1 MKFGI
6 FNCGEW
12 YEDMIDHPPSYVHS
26 LSSCEIKAW
35 KKRCRPKLIL
45 THDLCDTGAVLYQLC
60 ITAMIS
66 HMSLCHSPEFK
77 YMEFHISTWYPGLDQ
92 QRFWRFYFPVYSL
105 IFVSIEKIYQ
115 IFERGFHR
123 LSKNTSNFV
132 KNTPLCVVFS
142 TLFSVFA
149 ELDETLSLVFG
160 VLLLKLNDYTREI
173 MSTAVPGVIHV
184 NQTRARVSHR
194 DIQAK
199 EYFWQNSRCLD
210 S

>member
-12 YEDMIDHPPSYVHS
+12 YEDMIDHPSYVHS

-35 KKRCRPKLIL
+35 KKKRCRPKLIL
-45 THDLCDTGAVLYQLC
+45 THDLCETSTVLYQLC

-66 HMSLCHSPEFK
+66 HMSLYHSPEFK
-77 YMEFHISTWYPGLDQ
+77 YMEFYISTWYPGLNQ
-92 QRFWRFYFPVYSL
+92 QRFWRVYFPVYSL
-105 IFVSIEKIYQ
+105 IFVSIGKIYQ
-115 IFERGFHR
+115 IVERVFHR
-123 LSKNTSNFV
+123 LSKNTLNFA

-149 ELDETLSLVFG
+149 ELDETLSLVFD
-160 VLLLKLNDYTREI
+160 VLLLKLDDYTREI
-173 MSTAVPGVIHV
+173 MSTAVLGVIHV
-184 NQTRARVSHR
+184 NQTRERVSHR

-199 EYFWQNSRCLD
+199 EYFWQNLRCLD